1 MSSKF
6 NHPIE
11 FECLLEVRNLRFA
24 LAHISWPWC
33 DDLIALYGKFIHA
46 RRARP
51 DLNVEM
57 FIDTTP
63 GTPPIY
69 RKEALRK
76 LFTVGY
82 DIENNVM
89 FGSDS
94 SAEHYDASNA
104 ADLVYETSGI
114 TATIAED
121 KRILKD
127 LEIPETTIA
136 KYLSANL
143 ASFFR

>member
-1 MSSKF
+1 
-6 NHPIE
+6 
-11 FECLLEVRNLRFA
+11 
-24 LAHISWPWC
+24 
-33 DDLIALYGKFIHA
+33 
-46 RRARP
+46 
-51 DLNVEM
+51 M
-57 FIDTTP
+57 FVDTTP

-94 SAEHYDASNA
+94 SAENYDASNA
-104 ADLVYETSGI
+104 ADLVYETSGVA
-114 TATIAED
+114 ATIAED

-127 LEIPETTIA
+127 LGTPETTIA
-136 KYLSANL
+136 KYLSVNL
-143 ASFFR
+143 ARFFR